1 MVAGGAGGGGVF
13 VAILIAV
20 SGYSP
25 HESIPISKFIIF
37 ITAIATYIIN
47 TFWERSSGVID
58 YALVRAIVPLSLAG
72 TLIGVLINTSANDV
86 VLLVLLSCLLLA
98 LMYKTLLL
106 AISRY
111 NDEHEATALHLT
123 TPDAQIIGVVKGHT
137 SEPSTVVED
146 GKPEPPPPQSQSP
159 AGAVVPGWEP
169 RNSVMV
175 VLVPIVV
182 ACGVVSKLDSLSSA
196 VSTIIFALPILA
208 CVGVTVFFHRSTT
221 STTTNTPS
229 LWYPLM
235 GLLAGIAAG
244 LFGIGGG
251 LIYAPVL
258 LHMGVRPPV
267 AVAVSSTGVLFA
279 SASTAMQ
286 YLFMGRIP
294 LLTALFFSIF
304 GIASSV
310 TAAKLVAVLSIL
322 TGRHWPLFAIVASA
336 VGISTAATLAK
347 TFMLL

>member
-111 NDEHEATALHLT
+111 NERKREIGAGISRFDLSRPAM
-123 TPDAQIIGVVKGHT
+123 TPFQL
-137 SEPSTVVED
+137 ED
-146 GKPEPPPPQSQSP
+146 
-159 AGAVVPGWEP
+159 
-169 RNSVMV
+169 
-175 VLVPIVV
+175 
-182 ACGVVSKLDSLSSA
+182 SA
-196 VSTIIFALPILA
+196 NAP
-208 CVGVTVFFHRSTT
+208 CT
-221 STTTNTPS
+221 STTV
-229 LWYPLM
+229 
-235 GLLAGIAAG
+235 GR
-244 LFGIGGG
+244 
-251 LIYAPVL
+251 
-258 LHMGVRPPV
+258 GVD
-267 AVAVSSTGVLFA
+267 
-279 SASTAMQ
+279 
-286 YLFMGRIP
+286 I
-294 LLTALFFSIF
+294 
-304 GIASSV
+304 
-310 TAAKLVAVLSIL
+310 
-322 TGRHWPLFAIVASA
+322 
-336 VGISTAATLAK
+336 
-347 TFMLL
+347 